1 MGWLIVG
8 LVLALLGG
16 LAVFTRWGSRR
27 PVGDDTLVAELL
39 GPSAVRGLPARPVR
53 QEVGPPPAPA
63 AQPAGEGDWLETQLA
78 SITAWSARMHE
89 QIASAA
95 ADPELAATGQPRT
108 SPAKDV
114 PQVKREP
121 QAAAFLADASRLIG
135 HGPSGPSKSGPA
147 SRRCIATTA
156 RGSQCKLP
164 AEPGDTTC
172 AIHARRAHP

>member
-16 LAVFTRWGSRR
+16 LAVLTRWGRRR
-27 PVGDDTLVAELL
+27 PVGDDTLVTELL
-39 GPSAVRGLPARPVR
+39 GPLAVRGMPAPPVR
-53 QEVGPPPAPA
+53 QEVKPPAPA

-78 SITAWSARMHE
+78 SIRAWSARMHE

-95 ADPELAATGQPRT
+95 ADPELAAKGQRQT

-114 PQVKREP
+114 PEVKREP
-121 QAAAFLADASRLIG
+121 QAAAFLADASRLTD
-135 HGPSGPSKSGPA
+135 HGPSGPSQSRAA